1 MTFWYVL
8 WAAILLYIASSG
20 AAAALRIQGGTPLSC
35 CKHGVVRRRP
45 PLDVVVVIVLAHHVH
60 FAQVQKERV
69 HKADTRS
76 LVFARNRSPA
86 TRGSPVDRRATL
98 GRRGSPRLVYCP
110 DQAPS
115 SPHGGTTPVKGF
127 GGQVRSL
134 LQDGRRRHRC
144 LCRLGR
150 RVLGSVVAL
159 CCPPQGRVSQRSN
172 GGGPGGGRTWG
183 ACCPVDAVGGPY
195 ASRRCQQRSPLY
207 ALGLSG
213 PALLRPVPADPVL
226 ALWA

>member
-1 MTFWYVL
+1 MYC
-8 WAAILLYIASSG
+8 G
-20 AAAALRIQGGTPLSC
+20 
-35 CKHGVVRRRP
+35 RP
-45 PLDVVVVIVLAHHVH
+45 YYC
-60 FAQVQKERV
+60 
-69 HKADTRS
+69 T
-76 LVFARNRSPA
+76 
-86 TRGSPVDRRATL
+86 
-98 GRRGSPRLVYCP
+98 SPRLAQPPPCTFKVARRCRAASTAWC
-110 DQAPS
+110 APETTVTRRRHRSCASRTLRTSPKKRESTRRTHKIFGFREEPITSDARFSRRLTRHTRPPRFS
-115 SPHGGTTPVKGF
+115 SSRLLSRSGTIISARGNDASQRF

-150 RVLGSVVAL
+150 RGSVVAL
-159 CCPPQGRVSQRSN
+159 CCAPQGRVSQRSN